1 LILAA
6 LVAEGETTVDQA
18 FHVDRGYP
26 NFAEQLA
33 SLGAKV
39 SRE

>member
-1 LILAA
+1 LAA

-26 NFAEQLA
+26 NFAEQLQN
-33 SLGAKV
+33 LGAQV
-39 SRE
+39 TRE